1 MAARTLQPGTRLPP
15 VAPAPA
21 RVVSVAPL
29 AYVQDFTLAQRAAE
43 GDARA
48 EKQVAQRLI
57 VRVRRAAHALMGGA
71 LEADDAAQHALI
83 ELLRSV
89 RDYPGELSLE
99 RWADRLAA
107 RSLVRFARA
116 VRARRAVGGAADG
129 TINDAARP
137 ELFAR
142 TFEEFLRELP
152 SAPREALLLREGFG
166 FDLVEIARLLRVS
179 TRAIREHLSRT
190 RLSLYL
196 RTVKEADAW
205 GEPLPEPIER
215 WFALR
220 DRAEASP
227 ALFGSRA
234 EPRASTFGSRA
245 EPRASTT
252 GSRAEPRAST
262 GAAGTASAAPEELS
276 PAEQEELRTLETQPE
291 LRKLQKELRALS
303 QFVEGGRF
311 GRLGQREKRLVEGA
325 LAAARVSAISA
336 SQALPSE
343 AAREVPSEAID
354 TSWVHPISMAM
365 CVALVVFAFVAL
377 ALRTPQPVVQ
387 RPLSG
392 AARVEAPR
400 APTVEALSSAH
411 AVERGARLS
420 RAGEPLE
427 RGMSLREGDVVS
439 AQTRAGCFGLSPR
452 ADVCL
457 AASSEARIAQ
467 LGLSARRVELL
478 RGRAVASVERV
489 EPGVPFALSV
499 RTLRV
504 ETTDAVLGFELDGD
518 ELVVRVLR
526 GAAVITTPHES
537 RPLTAAQSAIY
548 RAASGQLEV
557 VPQLAEKA
565 RRDWDLL
572 ATRAFGEPTDRPAQG
587 PKPEAPSAPAAS
599 SEPALAPALDPANG
613 SPPSAAHEEEVALVE
628 AEPQAAETQPKAA
641 ETQAAPVEPAAL
653 EEAPSGLEP
662 AAEPNAD
669 PAATPEEQL
678 TKAKTLSR
686 ERRFVQAAELYLE
699 LIRTAPSTRSAREAL
714 VLRGELLSERLTRPA
729 EALPLFD
736 RYLSTGGG
744 LLEVRARYGRI
755 LAFRHLNRAAEERA
769 ASQEFLFSHG
779 DTPQARALRARVE
792 ARGSAREQD
801 TAQVDAP

>member
-1 MAARTLQPGTRLPP
+1 
-15 VAPAPA
+15 
-21 RVVSVAPL
+21 VSVAPL
-29 AYVQDFTLAQRAAE
+29 AFVQDFALAQRAAE

-71 LEADDAAQHALI
+71 LEADDAAQHALV

-116 VRARRAVGGAADG
+116 VRARKAVVGAPEDA
-129 TINDAARP
+129 INHGARP

-142 TFEEFLRELP
+142 TLEEFLRELP

-166 FDLVEIARLLRVS
+166 FDLVEVARLLRAS

-196 RTVKEADAW
+196 RTVSEPDAW
-205 GEPLPEPIER
+205 GRPLPEPLAR

-227 ALFGSRA
+227 GF
-234 EPRASTFGSRA
+234 
-245 EPRASTT
+245 
-252 GSRAEPRAST
+252 

-276 PAEQEELRTLETQPE
+276 PAEQEELRTLETQPD
-291 LRKLQKELRALS
+291 LRRLQKELRALS

-311 GRLGQREKRLVEGA
+311 GRLSQRDKRLLEGA

-343 AAREVPSEAID
+343 AAREIASEAVD
-354 TSWVHPISMAM
+354 TSWVHPISLAM

-377 ALRTPQPVVQ
+377 ALRTPQPQVQ
-387 RPLSG
+387 RAPSG
-392 AARVEAPR
+392 SAHVEVLR

-411 AVERGARLS
+411 AVQRGARLS
-420 RAGEPLE
+420 RGGEPLE

-439 AQTRAGCFGLSPR
+439 AKTRAGCFGLSPR

-489 EPGVPFALSV
+489 DPGVPLSLSV

-518 ELVVRVLR
+518 EVVVRVLR
-526 GAAVITTPHES
+526 GAATITTPHER
-537 RPLTAAQSAIY
+537 RPLAAAQSAIY

-557 VPQLAEKA
+557 VAQLVEKA

-572 ATRAFGEPTDRPAQG
+572 STRALGEPSDRPAQG
-587 PKPEAPSAPAAS
+587 PKPEAPSISVAS
-599 SEPALAPALDPANG
+599 SELAPGAASEPAPA
-613 SPPSAAHEEEVALVE
+613 SPAPPAPAQEEEQVALVE
-628 AEPQAAETQPKAA
+628 TAPQADEAEPKAA
-641 ETQAAPVEPAAL
+641 GPEAAPVEAAPVEVAPVEAAAGDAAL
-653 EEAPSGLEP
+653 P
-662 AAEPNAD
+662 A
-669 PAATPEEQL
+669 EEQL
-678 TKAKTLSR
+678 AHAKALAR
-686 ERRFVQAAELYLE
+686 ERRFVQAAELYQE
-699 LIRTAPSTRSAREAL
+699 LIHSAPSSRSAREAL

-744 LLEVRARYGRI
+744 LLATRARYGRI
-755 LAFRHLNRAAEERA
+755 LALRHLNRAAEERA
-769 ASQEFLFSHG
+769 ASREFLVSDG
-779 DTPQARALRARVE
+779 NTPQARALRARM
-792 ARGSAREQD
+792 
-801 TAQVDAP
+801 AQADAP